1 LPNFGLK
8 NTIFTIAKDFHG
20 KNNSPNSPDFKG
32 KNKNKIARR

>member
-1 LPNFGLK
+1 LQNFGLK

-20 KNNSPNSPDFKG
+20 KKNSPNSPDFKG